1 MFVPTLALLLV
12 GCGSAATAHDRGAE
26 LAACELIS
34 SSGDELARCL
44 VMKYDWPADTAGPA
58 KYAWQGHLDSLQRD
72 HEAQAAA
79 VLARVAQEEA
89 RAAAAQHAARM
100 RQAAAWVACVRAHP
114 DIVNGRVVEMDELRR
129 QWQPCIRKLPPF
141 DVLDAYFDSQRLNET
156 DRGWLEWAEQTI
168 VTWQADSIL
177 NAAKR

>member
-58 KYAWQGHLDSLQRD
+58 KYAWQGHLVSHPLQRRTEREPRD
-72 HEAQAAA
+72 GVVFSDEDVHG
-79 VLARVAQEEA
+79 RSTFGGG
-89 RAAAAQHAARM
+89 M
-100 RQAAAWVACVRAHP
+100 RPGGFEPPTNSLEGCCSIHLSYGRERYGVHP
-114 DIVNGRVVEMDELRR
+114 
-129 QWQPCIRKLPPF
+129 
-141 DVLDAYFDSQRLNET
+141 
-156 DRGWLEWAEQTI
+156 
-168 VTWQADSIL
+168 
-177 NAAKR
+177 